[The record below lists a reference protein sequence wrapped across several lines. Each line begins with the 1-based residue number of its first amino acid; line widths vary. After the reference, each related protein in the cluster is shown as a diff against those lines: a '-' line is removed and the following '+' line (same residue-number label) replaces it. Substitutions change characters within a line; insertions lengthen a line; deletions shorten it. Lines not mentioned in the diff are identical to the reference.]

1 MSVGERRTYSTI
13 IQGRDLMSLGIRTCA
28 IGCIFF
34 FWYCTDGVSQELLIA
49 EVVAPT
55 FESIIERIDVKSG
68 ERQTIAMLNDTL
80 IVDMAID
87 GDGVIHLVDF
97 RDLQRD
103 LSQIRRLDK
112 FGTELSPLK
121 SSEPDLPIIS
131 VEVGPMG
138 NIYYR
143 TAGLGLIGV
152 GRFEPNGNELDPLMQ
167 DRSVIGIGF
176 DGNADVFV
184 GFTENN
190 GSTVE
195 RLSND
200 GSPIEWSWTTLFV
213 PAKSLSI
220 LRETCWFWTTVLAA
234 FT

>member
-1 MSVGERRTYSTI
+1 
-13 IQGRDLMSLGIRTCA
+13 
-28 IGCIFF
+28 
-34 FWYCTDGVSQELLIA
+34 
-49 EVVAPT
+49 
-55 FESIIERIDVKSG
+55 
-68 ERQTIAMLNDTL
+68 MLNDTL

-87 GDGVIHLVDF
+87 GDGVIYLVDF

-112 FGTELSPLK
+112 FGTELSLLK
-121 SSEPDLPIIS
+121 SSELDLPIFS

-143 TAGLGLIGV
+143 TAGLVLIGV

-176 DGNADVFV
+176 DGYADVFV

-200 GSPIEWSWTTLFV
+200 GSPIEVVLDDIIRPSEIAFDSQGNMLVLDDRSSSIHVVDSAGEFLGLLNERPFGFSAKDFV
-213 PAKSLSI
+213 IGPTGLIYIGGQTNISVMNGVHGELTPFATVGHSI
-220 LRETCWFWTTVLAA
+220 TAGPHRHCIA
-234 FT
+234 